1 MIEFLEIRDKTRKL
15 IGIID
20 TASSIIWQTEY
31 YGTGKFEIVCAFS
44 EEARDMLQIGH
55 YVTRRDEKQAA
66 IIEAL
71 EFINDTVSGAQIIAS
86 GRMLKSILDRRIAYI
101 WNGDT
106 YTMTPV
112 RMYGN
117 LATAV
122 QNVVRTQAGADA
134 PPARIMPIVIGS
146 NGGITTRITAD
157 SEQSE
162 DSSRQSTYRNL
173 LKFTDTV
180 LQEFKCGALMRIDD
194 STLEIIYDLYEGKDR
209 SAGNTAGNIPLT
221 FSQDFENLLNTDFE
235 VNTEYYK
242 NFAVVGGEGEG
253 LDRFY
258 TLFRPDSTTG
268 LDRRET
274 FVDASSINRKYMDG
288 DEEKTYTPLEY
299 SIMLKGQAQTE
310 LRELITTEVFNG
322 EINVTNNEYQY
333 RKDFDLGDLV
343 TVQDNRLGI
352 YKTVRILRATEVQ
365 DNDGYILTFEYGIEE
380 E

>member
-15 IGIID
+15 IGVID

-31 YGTGKFEIVCAFS
+31 YGTGKFEIACAFS
-44 EEARDMLQIGH
+44 EEARDMLQIGY
-55 YVTRRDEKQAA
+55 YVTRRGEKQAA

-71 EFINDTVSGAQIIAS
+71 EFINNTVSGAQIIAS

-173 LKFTDTV
+173 LKFTDNV

-209 SAGNTAGNIPLT
+209 SVGNTAGNIPLT

-253 LDRFY
+253 LSRFY

-288 DEEKTYTPLEY
+288 DEEKPYTPLEY

-365 DNDGYILTFEYGIEE
+365 DNDGYSLTFEYGIEE